1 MSGKNS
7 QGAPKRKGAAL
18 MNQMGYS
25 GMDEIESMLYGNLD
39 DDEDLEAELLALQG
53 EDGSSSKPK
62 PKKREPVNLSMINQL
77 AAEAENYGEV
87 ADEDLSDTED
97 PNLMAELEG
106 LQDDDDDAPPSAPSP
121 KKQAPSSGNMSSVI
135 AERLLLYKQASD
147 NAKSAGDSSK
157 QRRLDRGVKTL
168 EDLLK
173 KANAGKPVAEDDIPP
188 PVAVGAPTQPVK
200 SPSPAPVYEP
210 TTTTS
215 PTPPKEPSPT
225 KEPMSVS
232 STHDASATPS
242 LSAGDK
248 EKLWMLTTRQNQYK
262 QAALAAKHSNDIATA
277 SKYVKIAK
285 QFDAVITALQNGQPI
300 DLSKMP
306 PPPPGC
312 LGSDAKVHESSSGQ
326 TQVKVE
332 RSSAQGTGDTKQEEI
347 VVPPPPSAEEEKAIF
362 NAPDAPNS
370 VMEALQQR
378 LAKYKSSEDAAKAA
392 GETSKARRHG
402 RIVKQYQDAIKA
414 HKAGRPVDY
423 DELPTPPG
431 FGPIPVSKAQTPTPS
446 PQHKPTAGV
455 AVAGAAAVSSN
466 HSLQPPAKT
475 QPVGGSPQNA
485 RTPSP
490 NRQQQHQQQTTPKQT
505 NLQAQSSRPSLKKS
519 PTSRAEQQAY
529 FLKERMGEYRQAAL
543 KAKQNNDIEMAKKY
557 IRIAKG
563 FEPMIQAAES
573 GLPVDLSQ
581 VPPSLAEDTEPSF
594 VIVNAADCEISGDRD
609 EVFKKLEQAL
619 IQQIRTCASNQQHFN
634 KLGDVLSTTKF
645 QKLEEGC
652 RKDLDALKN
661 AFRHGDP
668 VPKFHYENRTF
679 SLVQC
684 NTDLGDNDLELTVI
698 RGIQFN
704 HPSGGSE
711 KDLDTYVKFEFPY
724 PTEDAQTGHTET
736 VKGSFNPEYA
746 EPFKLQISR
755 KARSFLRVIERK
767 SAKFEVY
774 YKRGFLKSDKMVGTA
789 NVKLLPLESTCTL
802 HDSFDLADG
811 RKSVGGKLEVKIR
824 IRDPL
829 KSKQVEE
836 VKEKWL
842 VIDQFIK
849 TMKQGVTHNK
859 GPAPKPAVSR
869 SQSGGTTCI
878 EVLKY
883 EKQQLDLQIS
893 SLRDKLSTDQLQA
906 LLNKSKLLQQK
917 MEQQQAELKQGGM
930 VALKA
935 YVRQVE
941 REIPAF
947 EEEGRYLA
955 KSGDMHKAQVML
967 TKVKHAQKELSAIK
981 TRYPDI

>member
-97 PNLMAELEG
+97 PDLMAELEG

-121 KKQAPSSGNMSSVI
+121 KKQAPSGGNMSSVI
-135 AERLLLYKQASD
+135 AERLSLYKQASD

-215 PTPPKEPSPT
+215 PTPPKEPSTT

-242 LSAGDK
+242 LSAGKYEYDRFMSKNIGDK
-248 EKLWMLTTRQNQYK
+248 EKIWMLTTRQNQYK

-312 LGSDAKVHESSSGQ
+312 LGSDAKVHETSSGQ

-431 FGPIPVSKAQTPTPS
+431 FGPIPVSKAPTPTPS

-475 QPVGGSPQNA
+475 QPAGGSPQNA

-505 NLQAQSSRPSLKKS
+505 NLQAQSTRPSLKKS

-679 SLVQC
+679 SLVQ
-684 NTDLGDNDLELTVI
+684 
-698 RGIQFN
+698 
-704 HPSGGSE
+704 
-711 KDLDTYVKFEFPY
+711 
-724 PTEDAQTGHTET
+724 
-736 VKGSFNPEYA
+736 
-746 EPFKLQISR
+746 
-755 KARSFLRVIERK
+755 
-767 SAKFEVY
+767 
-774 YKRGFLKSDKMVGTA
+774 GFLKSDKMMGTA

-859 GPAPKPAVSR
+859 GPGSLPYLYCHIVYAYWC
-869 SQSGGTTCI
+869 QSGGTTCI

-930 VALKA
+930 VSLKA

-967 TKVKHAQKELSAIK
+967 TKVKHAQKEVIVK
-981 TRYPDI
+981 HIF